1 MVITRSILHGYF
13 NPLVFWYQW
22 EYLLTSKEF
31 VIFCRVSKIGNDIFL
46 TFTVATCCKHDL
58 MKDLFW
64 MVLYRDRWILCGF
77 FRSYRTSQWEY
88 QQLEICRY
96 HGILYVYVYIY
107 TYTYNIYISICTY
120 IHFKQLPCGIPR
132 FFFFISLL
140 GLARCLYSNEG
151 HIQLWRRSSKSR
163 CNWGISIH
171 FWYPAW

>member
-31 VIFCRVSKIGNDIFL
+31 VIFCRVSKVGNYIFL

-88 QQLEICRY
+88 QQLEIWRY
-96 HGILYVYVYIY
+96 HGILYVCMYIYIHIHIIY
-107 TYTYNIYISICTY
+107 TYLYTHIYISSSF
-120 IHFKQLPCGIPR
+120 HVEFHVFL
-132 FFFFISLL
+132 ISLL

-151 HIQLWRRSSKSR
+151 HIQLWRR
-163 CNWGISIH
+163 
-171 FWYPAW
+171 